1 MGATC
6 GTIKCSGKKPSKYPR
21 ANIIRRPTPMDYSV
35 DDDNE
40 IQDER
45 IVIPP
50 DNEEAR
56 IGVYF

>member
-6 GTIKCSGKKPSKYPR
+6 GTIKCSGKKPTKYPR
-21 ANIIRRPTPMDYSV
+21 ANIIKRPTPMDYSV
-35 DDDNE
+35 DEDNE

-50 DNEEAR
+50 DN
-56 IGVYF
+56 